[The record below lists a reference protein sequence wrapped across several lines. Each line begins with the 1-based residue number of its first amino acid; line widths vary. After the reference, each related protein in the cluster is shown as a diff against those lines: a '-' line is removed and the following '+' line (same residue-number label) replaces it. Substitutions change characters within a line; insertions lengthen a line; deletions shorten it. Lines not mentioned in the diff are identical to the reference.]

1 MDGYRMLSDKVEQ
14 LTQFIKEV
22 RMETRKVTFPSRRD
36 TMVTTYVVIAL
47 VVIISVY
54 LGIIDFALSKL
65 LKVVF

>member
-1 MDGYRMLSDKVEQ
+1 MLSDKVEQ